1 MRLIDADAWK
11 ADIDENYVFTGFKE
25 LREDV
30 IQSIDAQPTVDA
42 IPVKWWED
50 LIDLYRVA
58 NPSFNEDVDLIEEF
72 LEDWRE
78 QNALN

>member
-1 MRLIDADAWK
+1 MVRLIDADALVDAFYKVTSDGDK
-11 ADIDENYVFTGFKE
+11 AEFCVSVVQN
-25 LREDV
+25 
-30 IQSIDAQPTVDA
+30 APTIDA